1 MHAEQN
7 ENELTTTLRRG
18 LREVSDSPSGLL
30 HEYLD
35 TIPQADRIVIEEV
48 AQADDKA
55 MVVIFRGSNAGARFL
70 ITSAGA
76 TIGRSVKSEIFF
88 DDVTVS
94 RTHAVIEMN
103 ERGFI
108 LKDSG
113 SLNGTYV
120 NEVSVSEKNLITG
133 DQIQIGKFHLLF
145 VSGRK

>member
-1 MHAEQN
+1 MNAEPS
-7 ENELTTTLRRG
+7 ENELTTTLRRDV
-18 LREVSDSPSGLL
+18 REVGDSPSGLL

-48 AQADDKA
+48 AQSSEKA
-55 MVVIFRGSNAGARFL
+55 MLVIFRGSNAGARFL
-70 ITSAGA
+70 ITGAGA
-76 TIGRSVKSEIFF
+76 TIGRSAKSGIFF

-94 RTHAVIEMN
+94 RAHAVIEMG
-103 ERGFI
+103 EHAFSI
-108 LKDSG
+108 KDSG

-120 NEVSVSEKNLITG
+120 NEVSVNEKNLTTG